1 MEPQTQADTPVHPAD
16 QPLEVEQLSRGGALL
31 YVFHGI
37 GVTLGMG
44 ILWMLEVVRNGYFAS
59 LDRMN
64 VKARTRPASA
74 FPPGRPRRRPIADA
88 PDS

>member
-1 MEPQTQADTPVHPAD
+1 MEPQIQADVPVHPAD
-16 QPLEVEQLSRGGALL
+16 QPLEIELLSRGGALL

-44 ILWMLEVVRNGYFAS
+44 ILWMLEVVRNSYFRL
-59 LDRMN
+59 LDRTN
-64 VKARTRPASA
+64 FKARTRPASA

-88 PDS
+88 PHS